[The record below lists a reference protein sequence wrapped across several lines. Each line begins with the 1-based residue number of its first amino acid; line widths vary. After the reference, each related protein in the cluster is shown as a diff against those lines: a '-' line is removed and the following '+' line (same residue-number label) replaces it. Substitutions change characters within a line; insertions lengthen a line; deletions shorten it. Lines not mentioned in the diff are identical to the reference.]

1 MTPLLPLALSLALIL
16 PLAAVAVPPPS
27 PLTNHGGPLL
37 GDNGNLDVSILW
49 YGPIAKVQKRSILNF
64 LKSLNANAG
73 PVQPQVSQW
82 WDIVGSYTRSPK
94 INVKVVNQAFDPNYS
109 LGKVL
114 IKDFI
119 KILLPKATGGKPN
132 TLVIIVAVK
141 GVTVQNMCAGDCAQ
155 HDFIGDQAYVAV
167 GNPEAECPQC
177 TAPFVPTGALAL
189 VKPPSGNIAADTMVR
204 LLAKGLAGAVSNPLK
219 TGFYAIGHDE
229 EILDASSVCDDIG
242 KFEINSLNG
251 GAFNA
256 HGFKGKKFLLPA
268 IWNPKTSSCWTPL

>member
-1 MTPLLPLALSLALIL
+1 MTRLLPLALSLALIL

-37 GDNGNLDVSILW
+37 GANGNLDVSILW
-49 YGPIAKVQKRSILNF
+49 YGPVTKVQKRSILTF

-73 PVQPQVSQW
+73 ALQPQVSQW
-82 WDIVGSYTRSPK
+82 WDIVGSYSNGPR
-94 INVKVVNQAFDPNYS
+94 INVRVVNNVADPNYS

-119 KILLPKATGGKPN
+119 KMLLPKATGGKPN

-141 GVTVQNMCAGDCAQ
+141 GVTVQDMCAGHCAQ

-167 GNPEAECPQC
+167 GDPEAECPEC
-177 TAPFVPTGALAL
+177 AAPFVQSSSP
-189 VKPPSGNIAADTMVR
+189 VKPPSGNLAADTMVR
-204 LLAKGLAGAVSNPLK
+204 SLAKGLAGAVTNPLK
-219 TGFYAIGHDE
+219 TGFYANGPDD

-242 KFEINSLNG
+242 NFQINPLNG

-256 HGFKGKKFLLPA
+256 HGFKGTKFLVPA